1 MAPLKVPLGQPY
13 LDQLASSI
21 QNRADLNVLLDLVNS
36 DVKIEL
42 VDLIPGSQ
50 NNANGSLQAKFNF
63 SSLAKPEIKIEN
75 QVLTLYGFKIKG

>member
-1 MAPLKVPLGQPY
+1 MAPLKVPLDQPY

-21 QNRADLNVLLDLVNS
+21 QSRADLNVLLDLINS

-50 NNANGSLQAKFNF
+50 NDANGSLQAKFNF
-63 SSLAKPEIKIEN
+63 GSLAKPEIKIEN

>member
-21 QNRADLNVLLDLVNS
+21 QSRADLNVLLDLINS

-50 NNANGSLQAKFNF
+50 NDANGSLQAQFNF